1 MAEFSNMISAK
12 GWLIIVAVIVVIA
25 AIGIPLISN
34 WLSSRDFQKQV
45 EGKRKEREVPDNI
58 NLSQE
63 KPDIDME
70 AMANEAWL
78 KSKQNAFGPK

>member
-1 MAEFSNMISAK
+1 MAEFINMISAK
-12 GWLIIVAVIVVIA
+12 GWLLIVAVIVVIA

-45 EGKRKEREVPDNI
+45 EGKRKEREAPDNI
-58 NLSQE
+58 NLSQD
-63 KPDIDME
+63 KPDIEME